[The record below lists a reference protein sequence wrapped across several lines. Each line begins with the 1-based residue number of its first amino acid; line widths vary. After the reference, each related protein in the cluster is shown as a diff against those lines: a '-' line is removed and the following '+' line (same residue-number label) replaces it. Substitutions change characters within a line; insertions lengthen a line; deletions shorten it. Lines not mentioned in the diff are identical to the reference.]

1 MSEWHDPH
9 VPMFAGPW
17 TLRQPWACHKGSQTS
32 GEQLNNKWLHAASL
46 RNRWNI
52 AGWAQSSGTGGPEV
66 ADLCN
71 ENETHH
77 CSEAVKIEEM
87 FDWNWEIKGGSLKKR
102 NHCPFSSFVL
112 LMIMIVWSATQP
124 DA

>member
-1 MSEWHDPH
+1 
-9 VPMFAGPW
+9 
-17 TLRQPWACHKGSQTS
+17 
-32 GEQLNNKWLHAASL
+32 
-46 RNRWNI
+46 
-52 AGWAQSSGTGGPEV
+52 
-66 ADLCN
+66 
-71 ENETHH
+71 
-77 CSEAVKIEEM
+77 VKIEEM